1 MDYPDHVY
9 DMENFDE
16 ALNRAGVPLSDS
28 MEYWGYAKEGIC
40 TIFVRDKGISGR
52 IRFSYSAEKNFFNP
66 DIMLYRHGHPNTL
79 SEQGA
84 KELKQRENAL
94 IQKLEAKIEESGS
107 VDMDYTA
114 QATKDALDEMIE
126 IYITNS

>member
-9 DMENFDE
+9 DMENFDA
-16 ALNRAGVPLSDS
+16 ALNRAGVPLVDA
-28 MEYWGYAKEGIC
+28 MEYWGYAREGIC

-66 DIMLYRHGHPNTL
+66 EITLYRHRHPNTL

-84 KELKQRENAL
+84 KELKQHENDL
-94 IQKLEAKIEESGS
+94 IQKLDDKIEESGS

>member
-9 DMENFDE
+9 DMENCDE
-16 ALNRAGVPLSDS
+16 ALNRAGVPLVDA
-28 MEYWGYAKEGIC
+28 MEYWGYACEGIC

-52 IRFSYSAEKNFFNP
+52 IRFSYSAEKNFYNP
-66 DIMLYRHGHPNTL
+66 EITLYRHGHPNTL

-84 KELKQRENAL
+84 KELKQHENAL
-94 IQKLEAKIEESGS
+94 IQQLESKIEESGS

-114 QATKDALDEMIE
+114 QATKDAFDEMVDA
-126 IYITNS
+126 YINNS